1 MNTMTVI
8 LIAFGL
14 AMDAFAVSVT
24 SGLTIKDLRINHAL
38 TLAASFGLFQA
49 VMPVVGWAAGIGLKG
64 FISDIDH
71 WIAFGLLSIIG
82 LKMIYEST
90 QMKSDTEAGNP
101 LNVYVLLMLSIATS
115 IDALAVG
122 LSLSFLKVFIVTPA
136 IIIGVITFLLSFTG
150 VYIGDRFG
158 HFFESKIEIIGGLV
172 LIGIGIKILVSHLTT
187 GPQAHLI
194 LFYPAG

>member
-1 MNTMTVI
+1 MLSWTAMNRMTVI

-24 SGLTIKDLRINHAL
+24 SGLKIKDLRINHAL

-82 LKMIYEST
+82 LKMSYQST
-90 QMKSDTEAGNP
+90 RMKSDNEAGNP
-101 LNVYVLLMLSIATS
+101 LNVYV
-115 IDALAVG
+115 
-122 LSLSFLKVFIVTPA
+122 
-136 IIIGVITFLLSFTG
+136 
-150 VYIGDRFG
+150 
-158 HFFESKIEIIGGLV
+158 
-172 LIGIGIKILVSHLTT
+172 
-187 GPQAHLI
+187 
-194 LFYPAG
+194 